1 MRLSRRISSKP
12 PRRVRNKG
20 GKTMRDWLQ
29 QWMPSLL
36 LAASLI
42 VLALTLTG
50 CATRSIVDCAE
61 QKPLPKSLTA
71 QTSPDAQLY
80 SEKVQSFF
88 LKVENWLSEV
98 PPKQTP

>member
-1 MRLSRRISSKP
+1 
-12 PRRVRNKG
+12 
-20 GKTMRDWLQ
+20 MRDWLQ

-50 CATRSIVDCAE
+50 CATRSIVDCEE
-61 QKPLPKSLTA
+61 QKLLPKTLTEPI
-71 QTSPDAQLY
+71 SPDAQLY

-88 LKVENWLSEV
+88 LKVESWLSEAQQ
-98 PPKQTP
+98 KQTQ

>member
-1 MRLSRRISSKP
+1 
-12 PRRVRNKG
+12 
-20 GKTMRDWLQ
+20 MRDWLQ

-61 QKPLPKSLTA
+61 QKPLPKTLTELSLPRA
-71 QTSPDAQLY
+71 RSY
-80 SEKVQSFF
+80 SEKVSIYFR
-88 LKVENWLSEV
+88 KVESWLSKSE
-98 PPKQTP
+98 PSTTP